1 MFIIQFYFMLK
12 KHLLLL
18 LTFVFGFLCTKAQVS
33 MPQLPSPEREFR
45 AAWVASV
52 ANINWPSKPGLS
64 TQQQQDEAI
73 ALLDLLKKN
82 NFNRLFFRFGRKLMR
97 YIKAI

>member
-1 MFIIQFYFMLK
+1 MRNNLVF
-12 KHLLLL
+12 LLVLICFAL
-18 LTFVFGFLCTKAQVS
+18 RSTGQQIVQPEIPK
-33 MPQLPSPEREFR
+33 PQREFR

-73 ALLDLLKKN
+73 ALLDMLK
-82 NFNRLFFRFGRKLMR
+82 
-97 YIKAI
+97 